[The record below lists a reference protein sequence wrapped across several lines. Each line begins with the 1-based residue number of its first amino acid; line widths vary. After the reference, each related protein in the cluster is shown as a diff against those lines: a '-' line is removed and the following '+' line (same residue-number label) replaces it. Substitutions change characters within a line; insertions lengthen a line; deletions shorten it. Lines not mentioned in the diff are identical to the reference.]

1 MPNYCD
7 NSLTIK
13 GCYKDII
20 NFINDFYCPSKEDFS
35 MKKIYPTCNNVSD
48 WGTKFDVVDCNP
60 TYSEIISKYDG
71 LEKDYNDFVT
81 EVIHYQTATTPN
93 EEFFK
98 KISNKYPT
106 VKFILGFYEPGEGY
120 VGQSSFI
127 NGLYSEDKYCE
138 YKKSSMEEY
147 YGLAIELKLESA
159 DYIINEME
167 SDLIT
172 IEFKKELSEKYN
184 IKIIKT
190 EDNVID
196 LRDILVNKP
205 LPEPE

>member
-13 GCYKDII
+13 GHYKDVTK
-20 NFINDFYCPSKEDFS
+20 FLNDFYCSKRKDFD
-35 MKKIYPTCNNVSD
+35 MGKIYPTFNKVSD
-48 WGTKFDVVDCNP
+48 WGTKFNVVDCNP
-60 TYSEIISKYDG
+60 TYSEIMSKYDG
-71 LEKDYNDFVT
+71 LEKDYNDLIE
-81 EVIHYQTATTPN
+81 EVIYYQTATTPN

-98 KISNKYPT
+98 KISNKYPNIT
-106 VKFILGFYEPGEGY
+106 FILGFYEPGEGY
-120 VGQSSFI
+120 VGKSSFI
-127 NGLYSEDKYCE
+127 NGLYSEDE
-138 YKKSSMEEY
+138 YYESKSSSTEDY

-172 IEFKKELSEKYN
+172 MEFKKELSEKYN